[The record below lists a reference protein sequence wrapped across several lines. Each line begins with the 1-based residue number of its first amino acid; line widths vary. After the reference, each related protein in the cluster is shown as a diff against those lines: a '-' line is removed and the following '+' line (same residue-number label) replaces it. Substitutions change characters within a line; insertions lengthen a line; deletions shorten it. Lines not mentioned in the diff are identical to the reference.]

1 MIRLVFADLTST
13 KAVWGGLLAIAVVFG
28 YLGSWA
34 VSIESTA
41 SQFDNLKNLGTVV
54 VLFSSIAG
62 VSLLV
67 PLAQQA
73 VSLKAK
79 TYALWQIV
87 GASPRTIRLIVLMQ
101 LFAIA
106 IVGAAGGS
114 AFEVLSSPCCFHW
127 FLAHIILRAI
137 LPLIWVY
144 STCLLS
150 GLVRESCL
158 LLAVTEPRGE
168 RRIFP
173 QSQSCGR
180 PRCLQN

>member
-1 MIRLVFADLTST
+1 MIRLVFAGLTST

-114 AFEVLSSPCCFHW
+114 AFEVLSYPPVVSIGF
-127 FLAHIILRAI
+127 
-137 LPLIWVY
+137 
-144 STCLLS
+144 
-150 GLVRESCL
+150 
-158 LLAVTEPRGE
+158 
-168 RRIFP
+168 
-173 QSQSCGR
+173 
-180 PRCLQN
+180 

>member
-1 MIRLVFADLTST
+1 MGWIACNC
-13 KAVWGGLLAIAVVFG
+13 GGFG

-114 AFEVLSSPCCFHW
+114 AFEVLSY
-127 FLAHIILRAI
+127 
-137 LPLIWVY
+137 PL
-144 STCLLS
+144 LFP
-150 GLVRESCL
+150 LV
-158 LLAVTEPRGE
+158 
-168 RRIFP
+168 F
-173 QSQSCGR
+173 
-180 PRCLQN
+180 